1 MAVKYQV
8 GQPQKGNR
16 QENDDDD
23 MLCAVACTGYSARR
37 YSGERECVCVE
48 DPAAEGRG
56 RSGLMAAV
64 AVRTLL
70 VTAALAALG
79 DAGAARFGDRLAPR
93 VPAPYSPRN
102 APSSRHF
109 IENEDEDPF
118 EQDYEDHQPIHQN
131 EEQKEILPQPRRP
144 TRTEAHR
151 LEMSTE
157 YFVIPERPSSA
168 PTPSST
174 SRVVVAST
182 SRPTNMTRPQI
193 ATPILR
199 ILRTESWAVPILALA
214 CVSMVVIGGFEGF
227 IVWGASRKAPSQ
239 RHLLLGQCLL
249 FGLFTCAA
257 TAALFT
263 AAPTSFTCGAVR
275 FGTGV
280 AYVIVFASLLVKC
293 VFLLSLNG
301 GVYLPAA
308 YQGLL
313 LFFAVMIQVAIGAQW
328 LGGSPP
334 RVAIGAARCDSPLS
348 DLLLSLCYAAFLIA
362 VVCGVALRSRGIRDN
377 YREAT
382 HIAGAGGATAAVWIC
397 WVSAALGAPE
407 QHREACVAAGL
418 LGTCAVVFALMF
430 APKGRRL
437 AALGREGRWDA
448 DREEGLSSIGVG
460 GSGYSPSFFHF
471 KPVKYGMVTAAAP
484 APAPPTVLDRKEPSA
499 QPADPYGG
507 MFAGSHLHSRSL
519 CPPHYPIH
527 PLTHYHYN
535 YPPYHYLLPPGVM
548 MRPEEGN
555 VYTSVE
561 PTFSSNPN
569 VYFQLNIFRE
579 SSGAKHAIN
588 NAYWTKRIEFP
599 TCRACNE
606 DVESMEHLL
615 CECDGLA
622 RKRLDLL
629 GVAYPQPENYCA
641 SNLKASIK
649 LLEWIFEAI

>member
-1 MAVKYQV
+1 MPILSSPTKNKIKNNKSAKLGCLEVQ
-8 GQPQKGNR
+8 GDQKTGSVERFFVWLSQCRN
-16 QENDDDD
+16 
-23 MLCAVACTGYSARR
+23 VATRHGHLVAKLTARL
-37 YSGERECVCVE
+37 SISEAAKFGCVCTE
-48 DPAAEGRG
+48 GEAAEGRPG
-56 RSGLMAAV
+56 QMADV
-64 AVRTLL
+64 AVRALLFTALLATL
-70 VTAALAALG
+70 A

-93 VPAPYSPRN
+93 VPVPYAPRN
-102 APSSRHF
+102 IPAELHYL
-109 IENEDEDPF
+109 ENENNRVIDQNYDENVNDERVEP
-118 EQDYEDHQPIHQN
+118 
-131 EEQKEILPQPRRP
+131 QKDILPSPRRP

-157 YFVIPERPSSA
+157 YFVIPHRKSSVPA
-168 PTPSST
+168 VST
-174 SRVVVAST
+174 SRVVVVST
-182 SRPTNMTRPQI
+182 SRPANTTASVII
-193 ATPILR
+193 APHNVQILR
-199 ILRTESWAVPILALA
+199 AQPWAVPILALA
-214 CVSMVVIGGFEGF
+214 CVSMAIIGGFEAF

-263 AAPTSFTCGAVR
+263 AAPTAFTCGAVR

-334 RVAIGAARCDSPLS
+334 KVANGAMKCDSPLA

-397 WVSAALGAPE
+397 WIAAALGAPE
-407 QHREACVAAGL
+407 QHREACVGAGL
-418 LGTCAVVFALMF
+418 ISTCAVVFALMF

-448 DREEGLSSIGVG
+448 DREEGLSSIGAG

-471 KPVKYGMVTAAAP
+471 KPVKYGMVSAAAP
-484 APAPPTVLDRKEPSA
+484 VPTPAPVIDRKEHQA
-499 QPADPYGG
+499 QPAG
-507 MFAGSHLHSRSL
+507 
-519 CPPHYPIH
+519 
-527 PLTHYHYN
+527 
-535 YPPYHYLLPPGVM
+535 
-548 MRPEEGN
+548 
-555 VYTSVE
+555 
-561 PTFSSNPN
+561 
-569 VYFQLNIFRE
+569 
-579 SSGAKHAIN
+579 
-588 NAYWTKRIEFP
+588 
-599 TCRACNE
+599 
-606 DVESMEHLL
+606 
-615 CECDGLA
+615 
-622 RKRLDLL
+622 
-629 GVAYPQPENYCA
+629 
-641 SNLKASIK
+641 
-649 LLEWIFEAI
+649 

>member
-1 MAVKYQV
+1 M
-8 GQPQKGNR
+8 
-16 QENDDDD
+16 
-23 MLCAVACTGYSARR
+23 
-37 YSGERECVCVE
+37 
-48 DPAAEGRG
+48 
-56 RSGLMAAV
+56 
-64 AVRTLL
+64 
-70 VTAALAALG
+70 
-79 DAGAARFGDRLAPR
+79 
-93 VPAPYSPRN
+93 
-102 APSSRHF
+102 
-109 IENEDEDPF
+109 
-118 EQDYEDHQPIHQN
+118 
-131 EEQKEILPQPRRP
+131 LPQPRRP

-168 PTPSST
+168 PPPSST
-174 SRVVVAST
+174 ARVVTAST
-182 SRPTNMTRPQI
+182 SRPTNATRPQI
-193 ATPILR
+193 ATPVIR

-214 CVSMVVIGGFEGF
+214 CVSMIVIGGFEGF
-227 IVWGASRKAPSQ
+227 VVWGASRKAPSQ

-334 RVAIGAARCDSPLS
+334 RVAVGATRCDSPLS

-448 DREEGLSSIGVG
+448 DREEGLSSMGAA

-471 KPVKYGMVTAAAP
+471 KPVKYGMVSAGAP
-484 APAPPTVLDRKEPSA
+484 APAPPVLDRKEPCA
-499 QPADPYGG
+499 QPAG
-507 MFAGSHLHSRSL
+507 
-519 CPPHYPIH
+519 
-527 PLTHYHYN
+527 
-535 YPPYHYLLPPGVM
+535 
-548 MRPEEGN
+548 
-555 VYTSVE
+555 
-561 PTFSSNPN
+561 
-569 VYFQLNIFRE
+569 
-579 SSGAKHAIN
+579 
-588 NAYWTKRIEFP
+588 
-599 TCRACNE
+599 
-606 DVESMEHLL
+606 
-615 CECDGLA
+615 
-622 RKRLDLL
+622 
-629 GVAYPQPENYCA
+629 
-641 SNLKASIK
+641 
-649 LLEWIFEAI
+649 